1 MNFSLP
7 AAQQVGAGGVRAGQS
22 ITLVRNPSWSAA
34 SDPLRAAYAD
44 RIVVHYGGT
53 IDDAVAAVA
62 AGRDDVILRSS
73 PPPQI
78 PVATLRDY
86 ESDRGKGKVDVRP
99 RDGVRYMS
107 MNLATPPFDDIH
119 IRRAVAFS
127 LDRPAIE
134 QAFGGEFS
142 GSVTGH
148 LALDSMEDNA
158 LINYDPYRTKDA
170 ATRLRM
176 AQQEMAK
183 SRYDSK
189 HAGTCDATVC
199 QHVVTVAFRNSQT
212 PPAMDDTVRTN
223 LEAIGI
229 HADITGLSG
238 MSFFAQV
245 TDPTKDPAMALF
257 WGYGK
262 DYPNGADFF
271 VQLFS
276 RDALDSQ
283 NDFTLIGATPEELR
297 GWGYSVDSVPSVQDR
312 IDACLPL
319 VGDPQR
325 RCWTS
330 LDQYMM
336 EKVVAVLPFVSESYD
351 EIVPARLASYSYD
364 QSVCAPALDRIAIAR

>member
-1 MNFSLP
+1 
-7 AAQQVGAGGVRAGQS
+7 
-22 ITLVRNPSWSAA
+22 
-34 SDPLRAAYAD
+34 
-44 RIVVHYGGT
+44 
-53 IDDAVAAVA
+53 
-62 AGRDDVILRSS
+62 
-73 PPPQI
+73 
-78 PVATLRDY
+78 
-86 ESDRGKGKVDVRP
+86 
-99 RDGVRYMS
+99 

-142 GSVTGH
+142 GLVTGH

-170 ATRLRM
+170 ATHLRM
-176 AQQEMAK
+176 AQQEMAQ

-199 QHVVTVAFRNSQT
+199 QHVVAVAFRNSQT

-245 TDPTKDPAMALF
+245 TDPAKDPAMALF

-283 NDFTLIGATPEELR
+283 NDFTLIGATPEELH

-336 EKVVAVLPFVSESYD
+336 EKVVAVLPFDSETYD
-351 EIVPARLASYSYD
+351 EIVPTRLASYSYD